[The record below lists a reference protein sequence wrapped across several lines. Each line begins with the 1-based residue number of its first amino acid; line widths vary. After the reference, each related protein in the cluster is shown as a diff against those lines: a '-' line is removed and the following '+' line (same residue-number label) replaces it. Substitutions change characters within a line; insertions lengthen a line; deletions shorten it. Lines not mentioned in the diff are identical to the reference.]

1 MKKIFIIYNIFFL
14 SIGNILYSNIHYLHH
29 DHEETHETHE
39 AHECLD
45 CINIDSHTN
54 CIISCQESIFLD
66 KTSNQFLVQAFQY
79 ISNNNDR
86 IYYIRPPPIS

>member
-14 SIGNILYSNIHYLHH
+14 SIGSVLYSNIHYLHH
-29 DHEETHETHE
+29 DHEASYEE
-39 AHECLD
+39 HECLD

-54 CIISCQESIFLD
+54 CIISCPKPIFLD
-66 KTSNQFLVQAFQY
+66 QTFNQFSVQTFQY